1 MRDVSVMNG
10 RAFFESWS
18 SLGQTV
24 LAGVLAYAA
33 LVVFL
38 RVSGKRTLAKLNA
51 FDFIVTVA
59 VGSTLASVLTSKNL
73 PLADGALALA
83 LLVALQFA
91 VAWLTVRVRW
101 FERLVKSR
109 PAAVF
114 LHGEFDDAAMLRER
128 LSRDEVLMA
137 VRRAGFHDLD
147 GVFMVVLENDGSLS
161 VLGHPEERPARPS
174 TADVRG
180 AEVDDRYAGHPADST
195 EG

>member
-1 MRDVSVMNG
+1 MNG

-51 FDFIVTVA
+51 FDFIVTIA
-59 VGSTLASVLTSKNL
+59 IGSTLASVLTSKSL

-109 PAAVF
+109 PVAVF
-114 LHGEFDDAAMLRER
+114 RRCEFDEAVMLRER
-128 LSRDEVLMA
+128 LARDEVLMA
-137 VRRAGFHDLD
+137 IRRSGFHDLD
-147 GVFMVVLENDGSLS
+147 RVFMVVLETDGSLN

-174 TADVRG
+174 TEDVTG
-180 AEVDDRYAGHPADST
+180 AEADDLYTDQPADSRQD
-195 EG
+195 

>member
-1 MRDVSVMNG
+1 MRDVALMNDG
-10 RAFFESWS
+10 AFFESWS
-18 SLGQTV
+18 SFGRTV
-24 LAGVLAYAA
+24 LAGVFAYVA

-101 FERLVKSR
+101 FERLVKNR

-114 LHGEFDDAAMLRER
+114 RRGEFDDAAMCRER
-128 LSRDEVLMA
+128 LSGDEVLMA
-137 VRRAGFHDLD
+137 VRRAGFHDLN
-147 GVFMVVLENDGSLS
+147 GVFMVILENDGSLS

-174 TADVRG
+174 TADVMG
-180 AEVDDRYAGHPADST
+180 ADLDDGEADHPAGSRD
-195 EG
+195 

>member
-1 MRDVSVMNG
+1 MNG
-10 RAFFESWS
+10 SAFFESWS

-51 FDFIVTVA
+51 FDFIVTIA
-59 VGSTLASVLTSKNL
+59 VGSTLASVLTSKGL

-83 LLVALQFA
+83 LLVVLQFA

-114 LHGEFDDAAMLRER
+114 RRGEFDDAAMIRER

-137 VRRAGFHDLD
+137 IRHAGFHDLD
-147 GVFMVVLENDGSLS
+147 GVFMVVLETDGSLS
-161 VLGHPEERPARPS
+161 VLGHPAERPSRPS

-180 AEVDDRYAGHPADST
+180 AEAEDLYANPPADPR

>member
-1 MRDVSVMNG
+1 MDG
-10 RAFFESWS
+10 GAFFESWS

-51 FDFIVTVA
+51 FDFVVTIA
-59 VGSTLASVLTSKNL
+59 IGSTLASVLTSKSL

-83 LLVALQFA
+83 LLIALQFA
-91 VAWLTVRVRW
+91 VAWLTVRVLW

-114 LHGEFDDAAMLRER
+114 RHGEFDDAAMIRER
-128 LSRDEVLMA
+128 LARDEVLMA
-137 VRRAGFHDLD
+137 VRQAGFHDLD
-147 GVFMVVLENDGSLS
+147 GVFMVVLETDGSLS
-161 VLGHPEERPARPS
+161 VLGQPEERPSRPS
-174 TADVRG
+174 TEDVAG
-180 AEVDDRYAGHPADST
+180 AQTKELYAHPPAKPED
-195 EG
+195 G